1 MSERVLDQKG
11 RWRNVTISFRASREE
26 SDAIHEAAWL
36 SGLTVQTYIISKLL
50 DREVV
55 VERSPRTYKIL
66 KDKMDEIIHELK
78 RIQSSGE
85 CSEEFLETIK
95 YVTYIYTGT
104 KEES

>member
-11 RWRNVTISFRASREE
+11 RWRNVTIAFRASREE

-50 DREVV
+50 E
-55 VERSPRTYKIL
+55 
-66 KDKMDEIIHELK
+66 DKMDEIIRELK

-85 CSEEFLETIK
+85 CSEEFLETIR